1 MWPDAPDAFAP
12 LSEVV
17 TLKWN
22 ADGIR
27 TAMTA
32 IKSNEALSWA
42 AVDLIVCSANRTPPA
57 KKHLSS
63 AFYPLPALGQLA
75 GGSWT
80 HIPRTRS
87 RLLKIEPTKE
97 DWTTA
102 NSHLT
107 RARIATINSTT
118 FPRVALSNPPRV

>member
-22 ADGIR
+22 ADGMR

-63 AFYPLPALGQLA
+63 VIFPLSR
-75 GGSWT
+75 SWAVGWPEEET
-80 HIPRTRS
+80 L
-87 RLLKIEPTKE
+87 RL
-97 DWTTA
+97 
-102 NSHLT
+102 
-107 RARIATINSTT
+107 T
-118 FPRVALSNPPRV
+118 FPGREAGYSRSNQPRKIGRPPIRI